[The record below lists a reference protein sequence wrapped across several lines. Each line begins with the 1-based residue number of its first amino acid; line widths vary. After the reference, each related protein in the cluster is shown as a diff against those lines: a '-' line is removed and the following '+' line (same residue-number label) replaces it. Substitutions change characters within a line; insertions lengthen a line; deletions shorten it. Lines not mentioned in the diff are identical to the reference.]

1 MGAYSGFHVGVVMV
15 MPSIWVTSWW
25 REGNVMLLWNL
36 FVLCGPRRQHRLE
49 QDGSAT
55 RKCGYHKNEGF
66 GLKVGSNPA
75 IGTGCH
81 TPKAKGIT
89 CYYQST
95 PFLRLPLLPFLGP
108 HQRSSSVSLL
118 KQILLQRLP
127 HSFPFIHFFCGNEYD
142 RIRSSRWY

>member
-1 MGAYSGFHVGVVMV
+1 
-15 MPSIWVTSWW
+15 
-25 REGNVMLLWNL
+25 MLCYCEIL
-36 FVLCGPRRQHRLE
+36 FVLCGPHRQHRLE

-118 KQILLQRLP
+118 KQILLPRLP